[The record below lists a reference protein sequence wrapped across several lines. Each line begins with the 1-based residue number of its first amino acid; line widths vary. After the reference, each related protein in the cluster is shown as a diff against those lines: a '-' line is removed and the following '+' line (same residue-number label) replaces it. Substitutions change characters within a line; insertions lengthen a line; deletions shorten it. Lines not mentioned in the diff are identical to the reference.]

1 MALLIGTIEQIK
13 KMSVQQTRLQR
24 LKVVQSFLSFIAVN
38 MIYGVKKTCATAM
51 KEQHAF
57 EKYEALIIGFYER
70 KGRWSTFNDVPQ
82 GEFTV
87 VELRSHLKASLT
99 AHNLWEKG
107 MDARRKM
114 ADWISTYGK
123 VLKFST
129 LKPLAESDPVA
140 DPTDFDVELDVPS
153 GGSEEGELA
162 KLLLKV
168 TYSKLSVFVSISY
181 NSSIDISG
189 LLNRKESTISIY

>member
-1 MALLIGTIEQIK
+1 
-13 KMSVQQTRLQR
+13 MSVQQTKLQR
-24 LKVVQSFLSFIAVN
+24 LKIVQSFLSFIAVN
-38 MIYGVKKTCATAM
+38 QIYGVKKTCATAM
-51 KEQHAF
+51 KEQLAF
-57 EKYEALIIGFYER
+57 EKYEVLIIGYFEK
-70 KGRWSTFNDVPQ
+70 KGRWSTFDDVPQ

-107 MDARRKM
+107 MEARRKM
-114 ADWISTYGK
+114 ADWISIYGK

-129 LKPLAESDPVA
+129 LKPLVESDSAV
-140 DPTDFDVELDVPS
+140 DPMDFDIELEIPS

-168 TYSKLSVFVSISY
+168 FII
-181 NSSIDISG
+181 NF
-189 LLNRKESTISIY
+189 N

>member
-1 MALLIGTIEQIK
+1 
-13 KMSVQQTRLQR
+13 MSVQQTRLQR

-38 MIYGVKKTCATAM
+38 LIYGVKKTCATAK
-51 KEQHAF
+51 KEQLAF
-57 EKYEALIIGFYER
+57 EKYEALIIGFFER
-70 KGRWSTFNDVPQ
+70 KGRWSAFNDVPQ

-107 MDARRKM
+107 MEARRKM
-114 ADWISTYGK
+114 ADWISIYGK

-129 LKPLAESDPVA
+129 LKPLVESDSVA

-153 GGSEEGELA
+153 GGSEDGELS

-168 TYSKLSVFVSISY
+168 NHSSLAAFVSIF
-181 NSSIDISG
+181 
-189 LLNRKESTISIY
+189 